1 MHRDFYFCYS
11 FNKYNTMSFG
21 LCFMLKL
28 MNRDRLKYGHQ
39 MKSKPQSARTMNRCF
54 YRKMQ
59 SMVVFYVYNID

>member
-1 MHRDFYFCYS
+1 
-11 FNKYNTMSFG
+11 MSFG

-39 MKSKPQSARTMNRCF
+39 IKSKPQSAHTMNRCF